1 MTSQARILFVDDEK
15 RVLNSMRGLFRRDFE
30 LFLTTEG
37 ATAVQMA
44 SENSI
49 DVIVA
54 DQRMPGMTGVE
65 VLEKVKQVSPTTI
78 RILLTGYADLDAIE
92 GSINVGEVFR
102 FLSKPCPPKLLRET
116 LQLAIDASR
125 ASSAAI
131 SSAAQSVPSGADP
144 APAAAQQDPA
154 QDAGSPA
161 GAPQTDDAP
170 NMPNM
175 PNTPSTPT
183 AEVRTLADLPLAT
196 TEPPKPGPGEDPR
209 QRDGESDMH
218 RFGRPTEIVL
228 ASDNSGDLHRSSS
241 NDDSAADPMEI
252 SVAVFTNNPEFAEST
267 IRALSP
273 ARETFLAT
281 TLVKVVEVLEEH
293 RTGVLVTDFTSDA
306 TLLQS
311 ITSTLKQQ
319 LPELVTIVVSESRD
333 TSDMINLI
341 NYGQVFRFVA
351 KPIIPTDFRQHVNA
365 AAVKHM
371 QFLEHPE
378 LLQRHQVVDMP
389 AAEQPPTALKQFVGQ
404 VMDLRGRWSERKSSS
419 H

>member
-1 MTSQARILFVDDEK
+1 MTGQPRILFVDDEK

-37 ATAVQMA
+37 ATAVQMV
-44 SENSI
+44 SENPI

-54 DQRMPGMTGVE
+54 DQRMPGMSGVE
-65 VLEKVKQVSPTTI
+65 VLEKVKQVSPATI

-116 LQLAIDASR
+116 LQLAIEAAR
-125 ASSAAI
+125 ASSAAA
-131 SSAAQSVPSGADP
+131 STAARTTPPPVTETQTAKQQDTQHAPVTPQP
-144 APAAAQQDPA
+144 PAAPRT
-154 QDAGSPA
+154 
-161 GAPQTDDAP
+161 APVQA
-170 NMPNM
+170 
-175 PNTPSTPT
+175 
-183 AEVRTLADLPLAT
+183 RTLADLPPAT
-196 TEPPKPGPGEDPR
+196 TEPPKPSHGEVPR
-209 QRDGESDMH
+209 RRDSDSGMH
-218 RFGRPTEIVL
+218 KFGRPTEIVL
-228 ASDNSGDLHRSSS
+228 ASDTVSETSQASA
-241 NDDSAADPMEI
+241 NDDRAADLTSI
-252 SVAVFTNNPEFAEST
+252 GVAIFTTKPEFAESA

-273 ARETFLAT
+273 DRQTFLAT
-281 TLVKVVEVLEEH
+281 TLVKVVEVLDKH
-293 RTGVLVTDFTSDA
+293 RAGVLVTDFTSDA

-311 ITSTLKQQ
+311 ITSTLKQH
-319 LPELVTIVVSESRD
+319 LPELVTIVISESRD

-351 KPIIPTDFRQHVNA
+351 KPVVTEEFRHHVNA
-365 AAVKHM
+365 AAIKHL

-389 AAEQPPTALKQFVGQ
+389 AAAQSSNTLKQFVGQ
-404 VMDLRGRWSERKSSS
+404 VMDLRGRWSPRKNGS

>member
-154 QDAGSPA
+154 QDTGSPA
-161 GAPQTDDAP
+161 GAPQTDDA
-170 NMPNM
+170 
-175 PNTPSTPT
+175 PSTPT

-196 TEPPKPGPGEDPR
+196 TEPPKSGPGEDPR
-209 QRDGESDMH
+209 RRDGESDMH

-228 ASDNSGDLHRSSS
+228 ASDNSGDIHRSSS

>member
-1 MTSQARILFVDDEK
+1 
-15 RVLNSMRGLFRRDFE
+15 MRGLFRRDFE

-131 SSAAQSVPSGADP
+131 SSAAQSVPSVADQ

-154 QDAGSPA
+154 QDTGSPA

-175 PNTPSTPT
+175 PSTPT
-183 AEVRTLADLPLAT
+183 A
-196 TEPPKPGPGEDPR
+196 
-209 QRDGESDMH
+209 
-218 RFGRPTEIVL
+218 
-228 ASDNSGDLHRSSS
+228 
-241 NDDSAADPMEI
+241 
-252 SVAVFTNNPEFAEST
+252 
-267 IRALSP
+267 
-273 ARETFLAT
+273 
-281 TLVKVVEVLEEH
+281 
-293 RTGVLVTDFTSDA
+293 
-306 TLLQS
+306 
-311 ITSTLKQQ
+311 
-319 LPELVTIVVSESRD
+319 
-333 TSDMINLI
+333 
-341 NYGQVFRFVA
+341 
-351 KPIIPTDFRQHVNA
+351 
-365 AAVKHM
+365 
-371 QFLEHPE
+371 
-378 LLQRHQVVDMP
+378 
-389 AAEQPPTALKQFVGQ
+389 
-404 VMDLRGRWSERKSSS
+404 
-419 H
+419 